1 MKKYFPITNI
11 RFYNTSNKFYN
22 TSKRFYN
29 TDKIYYPTIEN
40 IEKAYTNIKNLFDPT
55 PLNYHNELSN
65 KYNSNI
71 WLKREDLTPVRS
83 YKLRGAFNKMISLSN
98 KNGIVS
104 CSAGNHAQGVAYSC
118 NKLNIPGDIFMP
130 KITTKQKIDKV
141 KKFGGK
147 YVNIF
152 LEGTDFD
159 DSFDIAI
166 KYSLKNQ
173 KEFIHP
179 FDDKKVIEGQGT
191 VGFEIISQL
200 MNEKLID
207 YIFLPIGGG
216 GLAAGVSSYIKKL
229 YPDTKIIG
237 VEPLGA
243 PSMFESFKQGRIV
256 KLDKIN
262 SFVDGASVKKVGELN
277 YPICNKYID
286 DILLIDEGHVCSKI
300 IEMYNENGYII
311 EPAGVLS
318 LCALDLMKNNIKNK
332 NIISIISGG
341 NSDVFRMPEI
351 LERALIYE
359 GKKHYFKIE
368 FPQKAGALRD
378 FIMNVVGNN
387 DDIIYFRYTKII
399 NKETGPVI
407 IGIETKTPEDALI
420 LISKMRKSNITF
432 DKLTNISDI

>member
-1 MKKYFPITNI
+1 MHKYSILLT
-11 RFYNTSNKFYN
+11 
-22 TSKRFYN
+22 KRFYN
-29 TDKIYYPTIEN
+29 TKVYYPTIES
-40 IEKAYTNIKNLFDPT
+40 IETAFFNIKNIVEPT
-55 PLNYHNELSN
+55 PLNFHNELSS

-83 YKLRGAFNKMISLSN
+83 YKLRGAFNKMSSLTN

-118 NKLNIPGDIFMP
+118 NNLNIPGDIFMP

-141 KKFGGK
+141 VKFGGK

-152 LEGTDFD
+152 LEGNNFD
-159 DSFDIAI
+159 ESFESAK
-166 KYSLKNQ
+166 KYSLQNK

-179 FDDKKVIEGQGT
+179 FDDEKIIEGQGT
-191 VGFEIISQL
+191 VGLEITYQL
-200 MNEKLID
+200 MKNKTID

-216 GLAAGVSSYIKKL
+216 GLAAGVSTYIKKL
-229 YPDTKIIG
+229 YPNTKIIG

-243 PSMFESFKQGRIV
+243 PSMYESFKQNRIV

-262 SFVDGASVKKVGELN
+262 TFVDGASVKKVGELN
-277 YPICNKYID
+277 YPICSKYID
-286 DILLIDEGHVCSKI
+286 DIILIDEGHVCSKI

-318 LCALDLMKNNIKNK
+318 LCALDIMKNEIKYK

-351 LERALIYE
+351 LERSLIYE
-359 GKKHYFKIE
+359 GKKLYFKIQ

-378 FIMNVVGNN
+378 FILNVVGNN

-399 NKETGPVI
+399 NKEMGPVI
-407 IGIETKTPEDALI
+407 IGIETKNKEDSFI
-420 LISKMRKSNITF
+420 LISRMRKSNIIF
-432 DKLTNISDI
+432 EKLTNILDI